1 MRNQILAASV
11 ARLLPRGSELTEVA
25 VMWQRHRYMFPF
37 GAFAAL
43 IVGSGAGL
51 VGFSLSSSVGL
62 AAAAAAVAATATTEY
77 RVLAWTTDRLHL
89 LRGSRFRR
97 AAVEY
102 LEALPDRTPVEL
114 VGNQFVIT
122 EWRVGDH
129 RFTVPKSSESA
140 MTRIATGR
148 AAE

>member
-25 VMWQRHRYMFPF
+25 VMWQRHRLMLSF
-37 GAFAAL
+37 GAVVAL
-43 IVGSGAGL
+43 VVGVGARV
-51 VGFSLSSSVGL
+51 VGFPVSSSVGL

-77 RVLAWTTDRLHL
+77 RVLASTTDGLHL
-89 LRGSRFRR
+89 LRGSRVRR

-102 LEALPDRTPVEL
+102 LHVLPERTTVEL

-122 EWRVGDH
+122 EWRVGDDH
-129 RFTVPKSSESA
+129 YTVPRSSESA
-140 MTRIATGR
+140 MTRIAAGYAR
-148 AAE
+148 D